1 MHDFN
6 TLENL
11 ERLILSNLVFLNFAV
26 KGRAIYTQGF
36 SAAGYIPVVIR
47 QYLADVHLFYFFQAI
62 VSGGQKG
69 VMAQNG

>member
-6 TLENL
+6 TLGNP
-11 ERLILSNLVFLNFAV
+11 ERLGFLNIVFLNFAI
-26 KGRAIYTQGF
+26 KRRAINTQRF

-47 QYLADVHLFYFFQAI
+47 QYLADVRFFNFFQAI

-69 VMAQNG
+69 VMA